1 MRETGENTTVI
12 DAFDDDDPFDLNL
25 SLGLRQT
32 WQSSNIRRE
41 SQLFQPGL
49 STGNYIPSNE
59 NVAKYTQS
67 RTVMEIGADVG
78 LYKDLALSFRLPFIL
93 SDVRELGDLD
103 GSSANQ
109 QRFQDPTG
117 DQLFNVPFK
126 SPTRSGV
133 DWFSLGLAYA
143 IYNQQRDASKP
154 TWVIGVDGQFVD
166 LSPVKTAEGGSKS
179 ITATLSGIPDDAVDA
194 DVLAILDDPTKWRS
208 RDADVWQVIRDS
220 DNAQQG
226 GYRTWCAGRIV
237 ALNHGGDER
246 GLRITVQIEGY
257 LAALSEASNRT
268 YLDQER
274 YDENDLSAA
283 AAIAIANGNF
293 KNSVVTTTYDNGTDP
308 WSGGRP
314 PIGGLF

>member
-1 MRETGENTTVI
+1 MSLPDATASAALSGRVIKPVYFVYLDFVGEAVLANTSGANITPAGTG
-12 DAFDDDDPFDLNL
+12 
-25 SLGLRQT
+25 
-32 WQSSNIRRE
+32 
-41 SQLFQPGL
+41 
-49 STGNYIPSNE
+49 
-59 NVAKYTQS
+59 VAK
-67 RTVMEIGADVG
+67 
-78 LYKDLALSFRLPFIL
+78 
-93 SDVRELGDLD
+93 LD
-103 GSSANQ
+103 GNE
-109 QRFQDPTG
+109 F
-117 DQLFNVPFK
+117 
-126 SPTRSGV
+126 
-133 DWFSLGLAYA
+133 
-143 IYNQQRDASKP
+143 
-154 TWVIGVDGQFVD
+154 IGVDGQFVD